1 MSNDI
6 EKKNCDEDQRAKTY
20 RHHLQDIK
28 AHFSNY
34 SRALS

>member
-1 MSNDI
+1 MPNDT
-6 EKKNCDEDQRAKTY
+6 EKKNGDEDRRAKTY

-34 SRALS
+34 SRVLS